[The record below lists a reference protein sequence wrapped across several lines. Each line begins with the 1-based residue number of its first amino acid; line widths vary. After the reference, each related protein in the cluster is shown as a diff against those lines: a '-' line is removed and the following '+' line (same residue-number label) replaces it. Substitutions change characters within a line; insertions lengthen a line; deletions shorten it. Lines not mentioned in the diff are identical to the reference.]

1 MNRKEFLNKVKI
13 VIHNIDPDAKIILFG
28 SRARGD
34 SKKDSDWD
42 FLILTT
48 EQVNEIFKNKIRD
61 KLFNTEIETEEIIST
76 IIRNKYMW
84 ENLKITPLYKNIQKE
99 GLEI

>member
-48 EQVNEIFKNKIRD
+48 EQVNEIFKNRIRD
-61 KLFNTEIETEEIIST
+61 KLFNTVIETEEIIST